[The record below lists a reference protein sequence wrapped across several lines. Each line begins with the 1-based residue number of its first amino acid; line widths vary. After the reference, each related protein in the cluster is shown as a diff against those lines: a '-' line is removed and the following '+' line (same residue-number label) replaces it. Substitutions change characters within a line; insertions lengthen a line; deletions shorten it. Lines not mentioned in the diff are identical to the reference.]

1 MSDHPAPPRKRL
13 RVAFLLADRFTL
25 SAFSN
30 FVDVLRL
37 AADEADKSR
46 PILCDWVVLSDT
58 MEQVR
63 SSCGVRVQP
72 DTRLRHAGPF
82 DYLVVVGGVMGD
94 QAVLSR
100 TMLDLLRS
108 TAFAGIP
115 IVGLC
120 TGVFILQEAGLLEGY
135 RCCVS
140 WFHHQDFVDR
150 FEKELPVSDQIF
162 VVDRDRL
169 TCSGG
174 HGAAHLA
181 AFLVQR
187 HVGQSA
193 AIKSLNIMMIDDA
206 LSGERAQP
214 GQQLNRQPTDELVKR
229 AVLRM
234 QQHVELP
241 LSIQELAEGLGVG
254 RRTLERR
261 FLADFGQTPFRV
273 YLDLRLERALA
284 KLRSTDQT
292 IAEIAL
298 ACGFC
303 DAPHLARTLKAE
315 RGMTPAEYRKAQAKA
330 EADSPAVGILL
341 SPPK

>member
-1 MSDHPAPPRKRL
+1 MPNRTTANGKRL
-13 RVAFLLADRFTL
+13 RVAFLLADSFTL
-25 SAFSN
+25 SAFAN

-58 MEQVR
+58 MDPVR

-72 DTRLRHAGPF
+72 DTRLRNAGSY
-82 DYLVVVGGVMGD
+82 DYLVVVGGVMSD
-94 QAVLSR
+94 RTVLSPA
-100 TMLDLLRS
+100 MLDYMHAAANGG
-108 TAFAGIP
+108 TP
-115 IVGLC
+115 VVGLC
-120 TGVFILQEAGLLEGY
+120 TGVFIMQEAGLLEGY

-140 WFHHQDFVDR
+140 WFHHQDFVER
-150 FEKELPVSDQIF
+150 FDKERPVSDQIF

-193 AIKSLNIMMIDDA
+193 AIKSLNIMMIDEA
-206 LSGERAQP
+206 LAGERAQP
-214 GQQLNRQPTDELVKR
+214 GQQLDRQPSDDLVKR

-234 QQHVELP
+234 QQNIQSPLP
-241 LSIQELAEGLGVG
+241 IGQIAAALGIG

-261 FLADFGQTPFRV
+261 FMADLGRSPLAV
-273 YLDLRLERALA
+273 YMDLRLDRAMRRLA
-284 KLRSTDQT
+284 GGRQT
-292 IAEIAL
+292 VTEIAL
-298 ACGFC
+298 ECGFC

-315 RGMTPAEYRKAQAKA
+315 RGVTPAEYRKAQQRAG
-330 EADSPAVGILL
+330 DDTPAVGVLM
-341 SPPK
+341 SARG